1 MFLNADDVADIL
13 KLIDGSPIDELHL
26 QTERFNL
33 LLRRS
38 QDGEWTQQK
47 QELAGPNLREQ
58 SGSKVEDKTT
68 ASKKDNSED
77 SVAEHL
83 VAIQTPMPGTFYR
96 APKPGSAPFVETG
109 DKVKEDTVVAIIE
122 TMKLMNSITA
132 KTEGTVVEICV
143 ENAEFA
149 DQGTVLMRIDPE
161 K

>member
-26 QTERFNL
+26 QTKRFNL

-38 QDGEWTQQK
+38 SDGEWTQQK
-47 QELAGPNLREQ
+47 QELAKPNLREQ
-58 SGSKVEDKTT
+58 SESKVEDKIT
-68 ASKKDNSED
+68 ASKKEGSED
-77 SVAEHL
+77 RVAEHL
-83 VAIQTPMPGTFYR
+83 VAIPTPMPGTFYR
-96 APKPGSAPFVETG
+96 APKPGAAAFVEIG
-109 DKVKEDTVVAIIE
+109 DKVKQDTVVAIIE
-122 TMKLMNSITA
+122 TMKLMNSIMA

-149 DQGTVLMRIDPE
+149 DQDTVLMRIDPV